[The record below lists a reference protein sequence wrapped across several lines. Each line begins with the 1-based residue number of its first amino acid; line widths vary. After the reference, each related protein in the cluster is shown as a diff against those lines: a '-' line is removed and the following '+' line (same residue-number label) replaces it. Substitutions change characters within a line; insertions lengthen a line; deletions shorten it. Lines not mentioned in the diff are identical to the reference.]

1 MKLIKVSLLVNVIID
16 ARFHIHS
23 LRSSHIIID
32 IKNNSSIYHLI
43 KNNSCSLLVFK
54 RNSEKSQNQP
64 STKNIMIHIKL
75 K

>member
-1 MKLIKVSLLVNVIID
+1 MKLVKVSLLVNVIID

-54 RNSEKSQNQP
+54 RNSEESQNQS
-64 STKNIMIHIKL
+64 STKNIMIHINIK
-75 K
+75 

>member
-1 MKLIKVSLLVNVIID
+1 MKLVKVSLLVNVIID

-43 KNNSCSLLVFK
+43 KNNGCSLLVFK
-54 RNSEKSQNQP
+54 RNSEESQNQP
-64 STKNIMIHIKL
+64 STKNIMIHINIK
-75 K
+75 

>member
-1 MKLIKVSLLVNVIID
+1 MKLVKVSLLVNVIID

-54 RNSEKSQNQP
+54 RNSEESQNQP
-64 STKNIMIHIKL
+64 STKNIMIHINIK
-75 K
+75 